1 MKNNLDQQ
9 YANLV
14 HDVLLTGTKKEDR
27 TGTGTLSVFGRQI
40 RHQMSEG
47 FPILTTKRVH
57 FKSVVSELLW
67 FLQGRTDLR
76 WLLQR
81 GNTIWVGDAYKN
93 FTTQIS
99 KKHSKHY
106 EPISREEFVDRI
118 KKDDAFADEW
128 GDFGPIYGKQWR
140 SWRNYNYIVEGGE
153 VFNDLQRG
161 FNISREDIEREFLY
175 VDQIQNLIRD
185 LKTNPDSRRL
195 MVSAW
200 NPGATEEMLLPPC
213 HYGFQV
219 WTRELSPK
227 ERYDIWFVNNYESG
241 MERHFDPAKLPDFD
255 NPYYTPTPTRAISL
269 AFNMRSVDV
278 PLGLPFNLASYGL
291 LLEILARMV
300 NMVPEELVANL
311 GDTHIYLNQIEGVSE
326 QLNRDSYKLP
336 RLKVAETADFTGTI
350 DHLLNSCDE
359 TSFTLTNYKSHPSIK
374 IPLSN

>member
-1 MKNNLDQQ
+1 MKNNLDRQ
-9 YANLV
+9 YANLLQ
-14 HDVLLTGTKKEDR
+14 DVLLTGTKKEDR

-76 WLLQR
+76 WLLER

-195 MVSAW
+195 MVTAW

-219 WTRELSPK
+219 WTRELSNEERLDWMKKNRPK
-227 ERYDIWFVNNYESG
+227 TVLPMR
-241 MERHFDPAKLPDFD
+241 DPSVEFSMDEFFR
-255 NPYYTPTPTRAISL
+255 PYGVPKRAISL

-300 NMVPEELVANL
+300 NMVPEELIANL